1 MSARKVKLSGP
12 YVLSVARSVCRRT
25 GSNLRAVLGP
35 NGTRAEARVRAAI
48 WRIIFRATDCSAN
61 ELARVWGCDVGS
73 ILRVHAAPSEREQR
87 RADIK
92 KRMAE
97 TPDSKTRADL
107 QWMRT
112 LAFIY
117 GPERAG
123 AILAGRD
130 PKTNEDLA
138 AWRRLGTGASS

>member
-1 MSARKVKLSGP
+1 MSRVQVRLSGP
-12 YVLSVARSVCRRT
+12 YVLSVARSVCRRMRVSL
-25 GSNLRAVLGP
+25 SNVLGP
-35 NGTRAEARVRAAI
+35 HGTREEARVRAAI

-73 ILRVHAAPSEREQR
+73 ILRVHAAPQERELR
-87 RADIK
+87 RAAIK
-92 KRMAE
+92 RKAVE
-97 TPDSKTRADL
+97 PPDSKTRADL

-112 LAFIY
+112 LAFVY

-123 AILAGRD
+123 AIIAGRD

-138 AWRRLGTGASS
+138 AWRRLGGGVSA